1 MVSSTRQAIAGILII
16 FSAAV
21 LARAQTVQPK
31 EPTATIT
38 GKITIK
44 GKGAPGIFITLRR
57 QESSFRRQLTGLRA
71 VTDNEGKYR
80 IENITAGSYVVIP
93 VAPAYVWYED
103 ASERTLI
110 INKAETIENIDFT
123 LVIGGAI
130 TGKLTDAD
138 GRLLIEEDVVAVPEP
153 GNQRAQGRFL
163 NSTTDDRGIYR
174 IFGLPRGRYR
184 VAAGRES
191 YSRYQRNS
199 FKQTFYPGVEDM
211 AQATVIDVTEG
222 SETINID
229 LTLGR
234 ITTYTASGRIL
245 DGQTGKPLPRVG
257 YAVTRYIEHGS
268 SSTGYDTLTN
278 SRGEFRLENLSPG
291 KYGVAMQDRTGSGE
305 WRAEEVLFE
314 IIDQDVTGLVVKT
327 EKSASVSGV
336 VVIEGPEDKSVR
348 EQLTKMQ
355 LGIGV
360 MNDPSSHRGY
370 GSSTTPA
377 QDGSFRITGLGGGTA
392 SFSMYSTN
400 MFHIV
405 RVERN
410 GVVLNRTF
418 QIKPS
423 EQLTDFRIFVTY
435 SNASIRGVITLAN
448 GKMPA
453 DGRFFVWL
461 KKLGEDPNTPELWTD
476 ASRQMD
482 SRGQFIIENL
492 TAGTYELH
500 AGIAVT
506 GTSQVQF
513 NKKQEVVVAAGSTN
527 NINVTLDLSQP
538 APKP

>member
-21 LARAQTVQPK
+21 VARAQAVQA
-31 EPTATIT
+31 PTATIT

-44 GKGAPGIFITLRR
+44 GKGAPGIFIGLRR
-57 QESSFRRQLTGLRA
+57 EESSYRHLLTGFRG

-80 IENITAGSYVVIP
+80 IENVTAGSYVVIP
-93 VAPAYVWYED
+93 VAPAYVSDEN
-103 ASERTLI
+103 ASERVLI
-110 INKAETIENIDFT
+110 VNKGETIENVDFT

-130 TGKLTDAD
+130 TGKLTDGD
-138 GRLLIEEDVVAVPEP
+138 GRPLIEEDVVAVPDS
-153 GNQRAQGRFL
+153 GNQRTQGRYL
-163 NSTTDDRGIYR
+163 GTRTDDRGIYR
-174 IFGLPRGRYR
+174 IFGIPRGRYR
-184 VAAGRES
+184 VAAGSES

-199 FKQTFYPGVEDM
+199 FKRTFYPGVEDM

-222 SETINID
+222 SESINID

-245 DGQTGKPLPRVG
+245 DGPTGKPLPGVA
-257 YAVTRYIEHGS
+257 YAVTRYVEHGAS
-268 SSTGYDTLTN
+268 TTGYDTLTN

-291 KYGVAMQDRTGSGE
+291 KYGVAMQDRTGKGE

-314 IIDQDVTGLVVKT
+314 ITDQDVTGLVVKT
-327 EKSASVSGV
+327 EKAASVSGV
-336 VVIEGPEDKSVR
+336 VVIEGPEDKSAR
-348 EQLTKMQ
+348 EQLTKTQ

-360 MNDPSSHRGY
+360 STEASPHRGY

-377 QDGSFRITGLGGGTA
+377 QDGSFRIAGLGGGTA

-400 MFHIV
+400 MFRIV

-418 QIKPS
+418 PIKPS
-423 EQLTDFRIFVTY
+423 EQITDFRIFVTY
-435 SNASIRGVITLAN
+435 GNASIRGVVTLAN
-448 GKMPA
+448 GKMPP
-453 DGRFFVWL
+453 DGRFFIWL
-461 KKLGEDPNTPELWTD
+461 RKLGEDPNAPGVYSD

-482 SRGQFIIENL
+482 SRGQFVIENL

-500 AGIAVT
+500 TGIAVT
-506 GTSQVQF
+506 GTPQVQF
-513 NKKQEVVVAAGSTN
+513 TKKQEVVVAAGSTN

-538 APKP
+538 SPKP